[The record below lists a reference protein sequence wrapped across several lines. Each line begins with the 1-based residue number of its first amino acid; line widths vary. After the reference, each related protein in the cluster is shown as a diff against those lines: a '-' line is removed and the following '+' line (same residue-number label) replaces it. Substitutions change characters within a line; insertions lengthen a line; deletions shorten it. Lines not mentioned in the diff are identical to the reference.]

1 VNLTPK
7 QARFVAEYL
16 VDLNAT
22 QAAIRAGYS
31 AKTAG
36 SYGNENLK
44 KPEIQNAIQE
54 ALSKQQ
60 ERTEI
65 TADMVLQELF
75 RLASFDPRKLFH
87 PDGTVKN
94 IHELDDDT
102 AACIGGV
109 ETQTDTDGTVTRKVK
124 VWDKNSALEKLGKHF
139 MLFTDRVQ
147 HSGEIDVKGLSD
159 DQLEAQIAQLA
170 GKAGLAGLDA
180 GAGPKGNG

>member
-1 VNLTPK
+1 
-7 QARFVAEYL
+7 
-16 VDLNAT
+16 
-22 QAAIRAGYS
+22 
-31 AKTAG
+31 
-36 SYGNENLK
+36 
-44 KPEIQNAIQE
+44 
-54 ALSKQQ
+54 
-60 ERTEI
+60 
-65 TADMVLQELF
+65 VLQELF

-87 PDGTVKN
+87 SDGTVKN

-109 ETQTDTDGTVTRKVK
+109 ETQTDTNGTVTRKVK
-124 VWDKNSALEKLGKHF
+124 IWDKNSALEKLGKHF

-180 GAGPKGNG
+180 GAGPKGDS